1 ASAIY
6 AHKNFTTPLCEYI
19 INDFATS
26 RIKLGDNTI
35 GAMVVCHS
43 SQQAKSLYEISRSLS
58 IDSRLNAAM
67 GGGG

>member
-1 ASAIY
+1 MQVLSMRI
-6 AHKNFTTPLCEYI
+6 KISQPRFVEYI

-43 SQQAKSLYEISRSLS
+43 SQQAKSLYEI
-58 IDSRLNAAM
+58 
-67 GGGG
+67 